1 MYLTKKTRAGLRG
14 SQRIVLGSPWQ
25 QYREQVI
32 ARHGHGGYTI
42 LLRPELAGLR
52 GLGSSSAPI
61 QLVSSGAAIGT
72 TVATPSIISAAGL
85 TTGSL
90 AAGALTAGIGAGVA
104 VLVGVLAS
112 LWSAHEA
119 RIKGATQENQ
129 AINSAVQTFDA
140 GLKAIFAAANS
151 TAVGTNITAAQAA
164 QYSQQ
169 LLQQFFAQM
178 SAFTH
183 APGAADASN
192 GGANC
197 GSGTLNPGGP
207 CTGTPGGH
215 VCNAQCTA
223 TCCVGCQDLY
233 PTILQALQV
242 FASPTGGTI
251 TACTVYSSKYGAAQ
265 RGSYT
270 LTYTPPAASSAA
282 GVINS
287 LTSSSP
293 AALSSVATAVETSTV
308 AGIPLWMLL
317 AGGVGLF
324 LAFR

>member
-1 MYLTKKTRAGLRG
+1 MYLTKKIRPGLRG
-14 SQRIVLGSPWQ
+14 AQRIVLGSPWQ

-32 ARHGHGGYTI
+32 ARHGNGGYTI
-42 LLRPELAGLR
+42 LLRPEMAGLR
-52 GLGSSSAPI
+52 GLGS
-61 QLVSSGAAIGT
+61 AAISAVSTAAGIGSK
-72 TVATPSIISAAGL
+72 VATPSIVGA
-85 TTGSL
+85 TGATGL

-178 SAFTH
+178 APFTH
-183 APGAADASN
+183 AAGAADASN

-197 GSGTLNPGGP
+197 GSTSLNPGGP

-293 AALSSVATAVETSTV
+293 AALSSLATTVETSTV